1 MPPGIE
7 SIAESTTVEDA
18 VRRVLPERRRARAGL
33 VVAAHLRERL
43 DPHRV
48 ALLAEERRHECASMA
63 FEAIDGARR
72 LTLSEQRPGR

>member
-1 MPPGIE
+1 MPPE
-7 SIAESTTVEDA
+7 SNRSPN
-18 VRRVLPERRRARAGL
+18 RRPLKTLSGECFRERRRARAGL